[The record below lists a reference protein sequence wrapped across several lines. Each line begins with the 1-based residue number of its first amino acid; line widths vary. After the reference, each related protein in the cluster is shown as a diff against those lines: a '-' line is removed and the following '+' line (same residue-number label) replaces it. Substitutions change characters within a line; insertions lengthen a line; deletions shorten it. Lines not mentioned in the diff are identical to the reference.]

1 MERRP
6 ARLDQILIGRWRK
19 VAADECPDLREM
31 WRYWLYTNSVMQEA
45 VPRDAVE
52 LPEAKNQRNKARK
65 VA

>member
-1 MERRP
+1 MQRRP

-19 VAADECPDLREM
+19 VAADEYPDLPEM

-45 VPRDAVE
+45 VSREAIE
-52 LPEAKNQRNKARK
+52 LPEAENQRNKARK